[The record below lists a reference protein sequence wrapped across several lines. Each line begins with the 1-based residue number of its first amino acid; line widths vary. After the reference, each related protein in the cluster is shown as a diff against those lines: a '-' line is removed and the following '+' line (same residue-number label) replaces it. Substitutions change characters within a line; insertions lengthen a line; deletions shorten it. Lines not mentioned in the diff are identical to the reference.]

1 MDVYKSVYYCISLYT
16 PYIQSGRA
24 WPRWWRS
31 RSSWP
36 RPRSTRSLPPHETC
50 RHANTHDQT
59 SVKWVVL
66 TTVMT
71 HQLIR
76 ARERHQRHK
85 KQPPTSHEQQFVCKA
100 FSTLDAARFG
110 QRPRTAMK
118 MKRMQKVKRKDALC
132 GALELLWPNRL
143 QTSQNT
149 RWSTQRR

>member
-16 PYIQSGRA
+16 AYIQSGRA

-36 RPRSTRSLPPHETC
+36 RPRSTWSLPPHETC
-50 RHANTHDQT
+50 RYTNTHDQT

-76 ARERHQRHK
+76 ARERHPRHQ
-85 KQPPTSHEQQFVCKA
+85 KQHPAAHEQHFFCKT
-100 FSTLDAARFG
+100 FSTPEAACFG
-110 QRPRTAMK
+110 QRPQTVMK
-118 MKRMQKVKRKDALC
+118 MRRMQKVKRRDALC